1 MVASITYLVISLFL
15 NVIRIPTRGFDISS
29 VLRAVIS
36 GASLPPTLTLASI
49 PFFPDVLTLFGETTM
64 QAYIMIAGLVLSV
77 LSLHAL
83 FR

>member
-1 MVASITYLVISLFL
+1 MLISLFL
-15 NVIRIPTRGFDISS
+15 NIIRIRTRGFDISS
-29 VLRAVIS
+29 VLRAAIS